1 MKKLEFLIGL
11 PASGK
16 STYANKQKKK
26 DSSIVILSSDEI
38 RKEFEINTYSKEDN
52 EKVFNILH
60 KRLFDELKKENHH
73 IIYDATNLSK
83 KRFSILEKVRAKAP
97 DTNIEYVFF
106 GMTVETCINR
116 DVNRENPVGKEVI
129 LRLLKNYKGFYEDF
143 SRDLF
148 DKITIFKEKEDLSA
162 LNDYV
167 NRAKYFNQE
176 NYYHTQTLLEHTAQV
191 DKKIS
196 KISNNIYQITKLGI
210 AAIWHDLGKLYTK
223 TKEEGDT
230 QAHYRGHNS
239 VSSYIYAI
247 HNFPNVIDKI
257 SLVPSRVYKMR
268 FFYIQA
274 IIENH
279 MDNNLNSK
287 KINRL
292 NKFFKDYGYN
302 LKEDLKIFQ
311 KADKFRTPF
320 QKIIININAYLYNK
334 RKKE

>member
-97 DTNIEYVFF
+97 DTKIEYVFF
-106 GMTVETCINR
+106 GITVETCINR
-116 DVNRENPVGKEVI
+116 DANRENPVGKEVI

-148 DKITIFKEKEDLSA
+148 DKITVLKEQECGPA
-162 LNDYV
+162 FI
-167 NRAKYFNQE
+167 KYMQKAENFNQE
-176 NYYHTQTLLEHTAQV
+176 NYYHTQTLEKHIKQV
-191 DKKIS
+191 YERLVGEEDNHIG
-196 KISNNIYQITKLGI
+196 LVD
-210 AAIWHDLGKLYTK
+210 AAHWHDLGKLYTK

-230 QAHYRGHNS
+230 QAHFRGHNS
-239 VSSYIYAI
+239 VSSYLYATSV
-247 HNFPNVIDKI
+247 FPSII
-257 SLVPSRVYKMR
+257 ERIFLVPSRTYKMR
-268 FFYIQA
+268 FFYTQA

-279 MDNNLNSK
+279 MDNNLDSK

-302 LKEDLKIFQ
+302 LKKDLKIFQ

>member
-26 DSSIVILSSDEI
+26 DDSIVILSSDEI
-38 RKEFEINTYSKEDN
+38 RKEFEIDTYSKEDN

-116 DVNRENPVGKEVI
+116 DANRENPVGEKVI

-143 SRDLF
+143 SRNLF
-148 DKITIFKEKEDLSA
+148 DKITILKEQECGPA
-162 LNDYV
+162 FT
-167 NRAKYFNQE
+167 KYMQKAENFNQE
-176 NYYHTQTLLEHTAQV
+176 NYYHTQTLEKHIKQV
-191 DKKIS
+191 
-196 KISNNIYQITKLGI
+196 YEKLAEEDNHI
-210 AAIWHDLGKLYTK
+210 ELIDAAYWHDLGKLYTK

-230 QAHYRGHNS
+230 QAHFRGHNS
-239 VSSYIYAI
+239 VSSYLYAI
-247 HNFPNVIDKI
+247 SVFPSIVERI
-257 SLVPSRVYKMR
+257 SLVPSRIYKMR
-268 FFYIQA
+268 FLYTQA

-279 MDNNLNSK
+279 MDNNLDSK

-302 LKEDLKIFQ
+302 LKKDLKIFQ
-311 KADKFRTPF
+311 KADKYRTLF
-320 QKIIININAYLYNK
+320 QRIIININAYLYNK
-334 RKKE
+334 RKKR

>member
-1 MKKLEFLIGL
+1 MKKFQLLIGL

-16 STYANKQKKK
+16 STYANQQKKK
-26 DSSIVILSSDEI
+26 DDSILILSSDEI
-38 RKEFEINTYSKEDN
+38 RKEFKINTYSKEDN

-60 KRLFDELKKENHH
+60 KRLFDELKKEKHH

-83 KRFSILEKVRAKAP
+83 KRFPILEQIRSKSP

-116 DVNRENPVGKEVI
+116 DANRENPVGKEVI
-129 LRLLKNYKGFYEDF
+129 LRLLKSYKGFYEDF
-143 SRDLF
+143 SRNLF
-148 DKITIFKEKEDLSA
+148 DKITILKEQECGTAFCMYSIKAE
-162 LNDYV
+162 N
-167 NRAKYFNQE
+167 FNQE
-176 NYYHTQTLLEHTAQV
+176 NYYHTQTLGKHIQQV
-191 DKKIS
+191 
-196 KISNNIYQITKLGI
+196 YEKLVEEDNHI
-210 AAIWHDLGKLYTK
+210 ALCDAAHWHDLGKLYTK

-230 QAHYRGHNS
+230 QAHFRGHNS
-239 VSSYIYAI
+239 ASSYLYAI
-247 HNFPNVIDKI
+247 SVFPNVIERI
-257 SLVPSRVYKMR
+257 FLVPSKTYKMR
-268 FFYIQA
+268 FFYTQA

-292 NKFFKDYGYN
+292 SKFFKDYGYN

-311 KADKFRTPF
+311 EADKFRTPL

>member
-1 MKKLEFLIGL
+1 MKKLKFLIGL

-26 DSSIVILSSDEI
+26 DDSIVILSSDEI
-38 RKEFEINTYSKEDN
+38 RKEFEIDTYSKEDN

-116 DVNRENPVGKEVI
+116 DVNRENPVGEKVI

-148 DKITIFKEKEDLSA
+148 DKITILKEQEYGPA
-162 LNDYV
+162 FT
-167 NRAKYFNQE
+167 KYMQKAENFNQE
-176 NYYHTQTLLEHTAQV
+176 NYYHTQTLEEHIKQV
-191 DKKIS
+191 
-196 KISNNIYQITKLGI
+196 YEKLAEEDNHI
-210 AAIWHDLGKLYTK
+210 ELIDAAYWHDSGKLYTK

-230 QAHYRGHNS
+230 QAHFYGHNS
-239 VSSYIYAI
+239 VSSYLYAI
-247 HNFPNVIDKI
+247 SVFPSIVERI
-257 SLVPSRVYKMR
+257 SLVPSRIYKMR
-268 FFYIQA
+268 FLYTQA

-279 MDNNLNSK
+279 MDNNLDSK

-302 LKEDLKIFQ
+302 LKKDLKIFQ
-311 KADKFRTPF
+311 KADKYRTLF
-320 QKIIININAYLYNK
+320 QRIIININAYLYNK
-334 RKKE
+334 RKKR